1 MVVIEELGLE
11 SSITDDQVASD
22 VFRGT
27 IFSRSVSFRRRIHSE
42 SSLGT
47 AIEERNIHFICE
59 NNSGTIVKCYSVHSI
74 GRYIYVAMES
84 SECSLAQAMRF
95 VFSGGIDTIGVLAN
109 QIEYLRTHFSNPRVF
124 CEANGKPTPL
134 LIRMVKQILEALRDL
149 HQSGIVHRDLDVES
163 FYLVKHPNSDGFM
176 VKIGN
181 LGFAKQ
187 KDANLAIA
195 PRPKLM
201 APEQT
206 NRIPY
211 HGQENDVFL
220 VGLIVGYVLTSGNG
234 LFLDPKCKGSLTY
247 TNEARNLFASFPE
260 LAYLIKGLVRTPYVS
275 RFTASSSLRYVWFW
289 SPRDRTNFLCS
300 VNGFVSQF
308 SGNHPMLIKMNKY
321 VSTYR
326 WFGKLP
332 ANLRADLIARNAKGR
347 FMSLSELVRVIRNYL
362 VHYID
367 NRNNTVLT
375 SIIGKEPEG
384 ILNYFIGIF
393 PNLMTELYE
402 FGHLNLKNQDVF
414 SPYFQH

>member
-84 SECSLAQAMRF
+84 SECSLSQAMRF

-124 CEANGKPTPL
+124 YEANGKPTPL
-134 LIRMVKQILEALRDL
+134 LIRMVKQILEGLRDL
-149 HQSGIVHRDLDVES
+149 HQSGIVHRDLDIES
-163 FYLVKHPNSDGFM
+163 FYLVKHPNSDGFI

-206 NRIPY
+206 NRSPY

-220 VGLIVGYVLTSGNG
+220 VAVVLGYVFTSGNK
-234 LFLDPKCKGSLTY
+234 LFVDPSNKSNLTY
-247 TNEARNLFASFPE
+247 TAQA
-260 LAYLIKGLVRTPYVS
+260 KGLLQSSPEVYYLLKGLGHATYHQ
-275 RFTASSSLRYVWFW
+275 RFT
-289 SPRDRTNFLCS
+289 
-300 VNGFVSQF
+300 
-308 SGNHPMLIKMNKY
+308 
-321 VSTYR
+321 
-326 WFGKLP
+326 
-332 ANLRADLIARNAKGR
+332 
-347 FMSLSELVRVIRNYL
+347 SLSALHLEL
-362 VHYID
+362 
-367 NRNNTVLT
+367 
-375 SIIGKEPEG
+375 
-384 ILNYFIGIF
+384 
-393 PNLMTELYE
+393 
-402 FGHLNLKNQDVF
+402 
-414 SPYFQH
+414 